1 MCCGHKLDLEL
12 FNRLSLRMTSLMSEL
27 DPQVKVLLE
36 QFKAMAAQ
44 QPALDH
50 SPSIDERVAGFRAM
64 MKFFISLQGVS
75 ESVFRVKG
83 FDIPSSAANIPARLY
98 VPSADSVLPALVYY
112 HGGGF
117 VAGDLD
123 DYDKPL
129 RALANRAGCIVIS
142 VAYRIAPENPYP
154 AAADDAWIALE
165 WVATHASEIG
175 TDAQRLAVGGDSTG
189 GGLAAWVAQKARE
202 SGPTLR
208 LQVLY
213 YPNLDA
219 TTSSASWRELG
230 TGAYALKHDEMIE
243 RYNVYLPSGTNRKDP
258 KVSPLYSSNLKGVAP
273 AFLITAEY
281 DPLRDEG
288 NEYAVKLTAAHV
300 AVDHKEMP
308 GMIHGLFSLA
318 GVVDAGKLLIDET
331 GVALRKAFR

>member
-1 MCCGHKLDLEL
+1 
-12 FNRLSLRMTSLMSEL
+12 MSEL

-36 QFKAMAAQ
+36 QFPAMAAQ

-50 SPSIDERVAGFRAM
+50 SPSIDEQVASFRAM
-64 MKFFISLQGVS
+64 MKFSIALQGVS
-75 ESVFRVKG
+75 ESVFRVKD
-83 FDIPSSAANIPARLY
+83 FDIPSSAGNIPARLY

-142 VAYRIAPENPYP
+142 VAYRLAPENPYP

-175 TDAQRLAVGGDSTG
+175 IDAQRLAVGGDSAG
-189 GGLAAWVAQKARE
+189 GSLAAWVAQKARE
-202 SGPTLR
+202 NGPALR

-230 TGAYALKHDEMIE
+230 TGAYVIKLDESVAQ
-243 RYNVYLPSGTNRKDP
+243 YNVYLPPGTNRKDP

-273 AFLITAEY
+273 AFLVTAEY

-288 NEYAVKLTAAHV
+288 NEYAVKLKAAHV
-300 AVDHKEMP
+300 AVEHKEWP
-308 GMIHGLFSLA
+308 GMIHGLFFLA
-318 GVVDAGKLLIDET
+318 GVVDAGKSFIEET
-331 GVALRKAFR
+331 GLALRKAFK

>member
-1 MCCGHKLDLEL
+1 
-12 FNRLSLRMTSLMSEL
+12 MSEL

-36 QFKAMAAQ
+36 RFQAMAAQ

-50 SPSIDERVAGFRAM
+50 SPSIDEQVAAFRAM
-64 MKFFISLQGVS
+64 MKFSISLQGVS
-75 ESVFRVKG
+75 ESVFRVKD
-83 FDIPSSAANIPARLY
+83 FDIPSSAGNIPARLY

-142 VAYRIAPENPYP
+142 VAYRIAPEHPYP

-165 WVATHASEIG
+165 WVAKHASDIG
-175 TDAQRLAVGGDSTG
+175 IDSQRLAVGGDSAG

-202 SGPTLR
+202 FGLSLR
-208 LQVLY
+208 LQILY
-213 YPNLDA
+213 YPFLDA
-219 TTSSASWRELG
+219 IRSSASWQELA
-230 TGAYALKHDEMIE
+230 TGAYVIKLDESVA
-243 RYNVYLPSGTNRKDP
+243 RSNVYLPPRTNRKDP
-258 KVSPLYSSNLKGVAP
+258 KISPLYSSNLKGVAP
-273 AFLITAEY
+273 AFIITAEY

-288 NEYAVKLTAAHV
+288 NEYAVKLKAAHV
-300 AVDHKEMP
+300 AVDHKELP
-308 GMIHGLFSLA
+308 GMIHDLFSLA
-318 GVVDAGKLLIDET
+318 GVVDAATILIDET
-331 GVALRKAFR
+331 GLALRKAFK

>member
-1 MCCGHKLDLEL
+1 
-12 FNRLSLRMTSLMSEL
+12 MSEL
-27 DPQVKVLLE
+27 DPQVKLLLE
-36 QFKAMAAQ
+36 QFQSMATQ

-50 SPSIDERVAGFRAM
+50 SPSIDEQIAAFRAM
-64 MKFFISLQGVS
+64 VKFLSVSLAGVS
-75 ESVFRVKG
+75 EPIFRVKD
-83 FDIPSSAANIPARLY
+83 FEIPSTAGNILARLY
-98 VPSADSVLPALVYY
+98 VPSADAALPALVYY

-142 VAYRIAPENPYP
+142 VAYRLAPENPYP
-154 AAADDAWIALE
+154 AAADDAWTAL
-165 WVATHASEIG
+165 
-175 TDAQRLAVGGDSTG
+175 
-189 GGLAAWVAQKARE
+189 AWVAQKARE
-202 SGPTLR
+202 NGPALR

-219 TTSSASWRELG
+219 TTSSASWQELG
-230 TGAYALKHDEMIE
+230 TGAYAIKHDEMVE
-243 RYNVYLPSGTNRKDP
+243 RYNVYLPSGTNREDP

-273 AFLITAEY
+273 AFLVTAEY

-288 NEYAVKLTAAHV
+288 NEYAVKLKAAHV
-300 AVDHKEMP
+300 SVEHKELP

-318 GVVDAGKLLIDET
+318 GVIDAGKILIDET
-331 GVALRKAFR
+331 SLALRRAFE